1 MLGATTAVVS
11 PEHALYAQWR
21 ARSRWQMWP
30 RAGGW
35 EDQPLASIV
44 AMDALDIAE
53 RVRRFTLTPNAD
65 WNKLSPLEMDL
76 IRWLEND
83 HE

>member
-1 MLGATTAVVS
+1 MGPSAAVAS
-11 PEHALYAQWR
+11 AEHALYAQWR
-21 ARSRWQMWP
+21 ARQRWRMWP

-35 EDQPLASIV
+35 EDQPLAAIV
-44 AMDALDIAE
+44 TMDALDIVEHAR
-53 RVRRFTLTPNAD
+53 RVMLTPNAD
-65 WNKLSPLEMDL
+65 WSKLSPLEMDL